1 MKYEI
6 VRTADDS
13 FLVFNGKEVIRYDY
27 QLRLRGPIDIDEY
40 LHIKKV
46 IGFYKTIEAEH
57 RVEALNLFVDSEKQ
71 LAKTVLNQIKKGQS

>member
-40 LHIKKV
+40 QHIKDI
-46 IGFYKTIEAEH
+46 IGYHKTIEADS
-57 RVEALNLFVDSEKQ
+57 RVEALKIYTDSENQ
-71 LAKTVLNQIKKGQS
+71 LAQSILNQIKKGQS